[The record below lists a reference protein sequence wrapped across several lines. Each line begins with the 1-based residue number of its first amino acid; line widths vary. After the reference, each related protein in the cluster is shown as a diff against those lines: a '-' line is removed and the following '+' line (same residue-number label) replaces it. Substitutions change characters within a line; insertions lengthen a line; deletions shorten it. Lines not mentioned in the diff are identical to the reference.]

1 MPQGQ
6 YSLGRDVGLTIVSP
20 QSGPITLNTITSF
33 QSKSDDQ
40 VQKLILI
47 NGITDHLRFFQGWSG
62 KFDIERANAI
72 LDQYFALL
80 ESNYFQGVPEAAASI
95 TETIVE
101 VNGSISQYRYP
112 GVILSYA
119 DAGEFTGDKS
129 VKQTL
134 NFVSKRRI
142 QIV

>member
-6 YSLGRDVGLTIVSP
+6 FSLGRDIGLTIVTP
-20 QSGPITLNTITSF
+20 QLGRITLNTITSF
-33 QSKSDDQ
+33 KSKSDDN

-62 KFDIERANAI
+62 SFDVERSSAI
-72 LDQYFALL
+72 LDQYFAAL
-80 ESNYFQGVPEAAASI
+80 ESDYFLGIPEAAASI
-95 TETIVE
+95 TETIQE
-101 VNGSISQYRYP
+101 VNGSVSQYRYP

-129 VKQTL
+129 VRQSMT
-134 NFVSKRRI
+134 FVSRRRV

>member
-6 YSLGRDVGLTIVSP
+6 FNLGRDIGLTIVTP
-20 QSGPITLNTITSF
+20 QLGPITLNTITSF
-33 QSKSDDQ
+33 KSKSDDN

-62 KFDIERANAI
+62 SFDLERASAI
-72 LDQYFALL
+72 LDQYFAML
-80 ESNYFQGVPEAAASI
+80 EANYFRGIPEAAASI
-95 TETIVE
+95 TETIQE
-101 VNGSISQYRYP
+101 VNGTVSQYRYP
-112 GVILSYA
+112 GVILSFS
-119 DAGEFTGDKS
+119 DAGDFTGDKS
-129 VKQTL
+129 VKQSM